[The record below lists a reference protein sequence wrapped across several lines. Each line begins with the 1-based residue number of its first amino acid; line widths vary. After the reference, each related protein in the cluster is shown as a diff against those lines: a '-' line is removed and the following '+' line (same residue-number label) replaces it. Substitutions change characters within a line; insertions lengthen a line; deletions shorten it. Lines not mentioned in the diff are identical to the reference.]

1 MAVAA
6 MLKVRIYGLKKNR
19 KTILEALQRRGIL
32 DAKEEEIDSERVK
45 KLDTSGQE
53 NTFLKAIGT
62 FERALE
68 ILEEASPENKS
79 AFDGLRGKKELSL
92 NDYYT
97 FVAETDSITKEAK
110 NVAEISKE
118 ISEQK
123 AEGARQKSV
132 IEALVPWIGLDLPFS
147 CKGTKNVSAVFGTY
161 PEQKSEE
168 EIYKLY
174 TDTVL
179 NQGEDADNFPI
190 NAEIINKD
198 ENLTYA
204 AVFFKKVRSEKTE
217 EFLRL
222 SGFSKTQHSYSKT
235 PAEVIS
241 DAKAAIH
248 SSNERIAELEK
259 KLKNA
264 CGMRNAFKF
273 MADYYTMR
281 LEKYKVL
288 SKINH
293 IGDVFI
299 LNGFVPESEAKN
311 LEAEFV
317 NKYNAAVEFE
327 EPAENENIPVLLRN
341 NAFASPCEGV
351 LETYSLPGKGEVDPT
366 FAMSLFYYVLFGLML
381 SDLAYGLIMVLSCG
395 FALYKFKNMD
405 VSLRKT
411 LKMFLYCGISTAF
424 WGAMFGGF
432 FGDAVSVISST
443 YFGKE
448 IVFKPL
454 WFEPIKDPMKMLVF
468 SFAIGIVHIFAGLFM
483 KFYQCIR
490 DKRYKDAIYDV
501 VFWYML
507 VGGGIIYLMSLDM
520 FVSMTGLGFKVGAVG
535 AKTAAICAGLGAL
548 GIVLTEGR
556 SSKNIFKRLAK
567 GLYGLYNVTGYLSD
581 ILSYSRLL
589 ALGLATGVI
598 AQVFNKMGS
607 MLGSG
612 ILGFILFMTVFIIG
626 HTMNI
631 GINLLGAY
639 VHTNRLQF
647 VEFFGKFYEGGGEK
661 YDPFTEKTKYYK
673 VVDETKL

>member
-6 MLKVRIYGLKKNR
+6 MLKVRIYGLRKNR
-19 KTILEALQRRGIL
+19 KMILEALQRRGVL
-32 DAKEEEIDSERVK
+32 DAKEEEINSEK
-45 KLDTSGQE
+45 AEKLDTSGQI
-53 NTFLKAIGT
+53 NTFSKAIGT

-79 AFDGLRGKKELSL
+79 TFESLKGKKELSL

-97 FVAETDSITKEAK
+97 FVSETESITKEAK

-118 ISEQK
+118 ISEKK
-123 AEGARQKSV
+123 AEIARQQSV
-132 IEALVPWIGLDLPFS
+132 IESLLPWKELDLPFS
-147 CKGTKNVSAVFGTY
+147 YKGTKNVSAVFGTY

-174 TDTVL
+174 NDTVL
-179 NQGEDADNFPI
+179 KQGEDTEKFPI
-190 NAEIINKD
+190 DAEIVKKD

-204 AVFFKKVRSEKTE
+204 AIFFKKDRGGKTE

-222 SGFSKTQHSYSKT
+222 SGFSKTQLGYSKT
-235 PAEVIS
+235 PPEVIS
-241 DAKAAIH
+241 DAENAIK
-248 SSNERIAELEK
+248 SSKERISELEK

-273 MADYYTMR
+273 MADYYAMR

-299 LNGFVPESEAKN
+299 LNGFVPESDAKN
-311 LEAEFV
+311 LEVEFV

-327 EPAENENIPVLLRN
+327 EPAEDEEVPVLLKN
-341 NAFASPCEGV
+341 NAFAAPCEGV

-381 SDLAYGLIMVLSCG
+381 SDLAYGLIMVLGCG

-405 VSLRKT
+405 LSLKKT

-448 IVFKPL
+448 IAFKPL

-468 SFAIGIVHIFAGLFM
+468 SFAIGIVHLFAGLFM
-483 KFYQCIR
+483 KFYQCIK

-507 VGGGIIYLMSLDM
+507 VGGGIVYLLSLDM
-520 FVSMTGLGFKVGAVG
+520 FISMTGLGFKVSAGG
-535 AKTAAICAGLGAL
+535 AKAAAICAGLGAL

-607 MLGSG
+607 MLGNG
-612 ILGFILFMTVFIIG
+612 IPGFIMFIIVFVIG

-673 VVDETKL
+673 VVEETKL